1 MFSYVIKK
9 KNKDYSLGVQ
19 KTDFAANQA
28 DYFSLYLICKNVVT
42 LHSRIFG
49 SKTA

>member
-1 MFSYVIKK
+1 MLLKK

-19 KTDFAANQA
+19 STDFAANQA